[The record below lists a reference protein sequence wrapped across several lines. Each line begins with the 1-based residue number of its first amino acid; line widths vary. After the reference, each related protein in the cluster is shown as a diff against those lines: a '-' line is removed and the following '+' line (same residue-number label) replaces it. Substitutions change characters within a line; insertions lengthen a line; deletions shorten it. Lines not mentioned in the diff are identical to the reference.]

1 MYKLIIIVII
11 NLTHYALNF
20 QSLSARNFQFLK
32 PHNRAVELPYL
43 DGVLSAPVV
52 LAARIRYYFLRH
64 IINRFNPSVVVFNN
78 GFII

>member
-11 NLTHYALNF
+11 NLTHYVLNF
-20 QSLSARNFQFLK
+20 QRLSARNFQFLNS
-32 PHNRAVELPYL
+32 HNRAVELPYL
-43 DGVLSAPVV
+43 DGVLSAPII

-64 IINRFNPSVVVFNN
+64 IINRFNPSVVEFNN